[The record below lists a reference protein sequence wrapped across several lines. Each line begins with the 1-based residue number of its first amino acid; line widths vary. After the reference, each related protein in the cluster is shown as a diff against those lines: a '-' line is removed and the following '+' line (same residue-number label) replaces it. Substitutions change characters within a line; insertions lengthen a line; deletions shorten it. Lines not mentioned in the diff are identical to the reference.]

1 MQSRSSIDDQIR
13 KCRQYAE
20 AHNLRILE
28 EHVHCDEAL
37 SGVGADRPGLKRILQ
52 LALSAAPPFTAILVD
67 DTSRL
72 SRTTEDA
79 LSIFKRL
86 NFAGVQ
92 LIAVSQGISSD
103 DEQSEMLVT
112 VHGLVDSLYVR
123 ELAKKTHR
131 GMEGLALR
139 GLHTG
144 GRTFGYE
151 AISLGDG
158 AGKKLVVNPS
168 EARVVKRIFELSA
181 GGLSLKAITRKL
193 NAEHVRSPRPRRD
206 RIGGEW
212 CPTAIREMLKNE
224 LYIGNVVWNRSKF
237 VKVPGTNKR
246 QRRPRPESEWLRA
259 SNPGLTIV
267 PAGLWTA
274 VRARF
279 ASLPGIWGHQKGH
292 GLAPRAMTSPYLF
305 SGLLKCGECGA
316 NLIIATG
323 GGTHR
328 HKKYA
333 CSRRFNRGGCQND
346 LYIRRDDLEDLLL
359 GKLQSEVLRPE
370 VVDYA
375 VTEFQKQLEATLAS
389 LSGDLAEMRAR
400 KSRLEAEVHRLVSA
414 VAESGHSTSLLEEI
428 GRKEAELHGITDRL
442 LSATP
447 DSIESRVREIRT
459 FVTSGLNN
467 LRDLLREDTALA
479 RTELLKHSSEI
490 TMTPRR
496 DLTRPFYVA
505 EGNWNLVGKDDWP
518 EGASRLTGGFGWLR
532 GLDLNQRPPGYE
544 PDELP
549 GCSTPRKHI
558 SRCRAR
564 GQIAAILGLC
574 RRFSCNALFARVPGF
589 FGGRLRRFPPADQDF
604 GRDCMAMATKAP
616 IKIAGKSRPTEDSAM
631 VSERAIGL
639 TGLMSLPRVVSVVK
653 L

>member
-1 MQSRSSIDDQIR
+1 MSQFRYAAIYARVSTEMQSRASIDDQIR

-20 AHNLRILE
+20 ARGLKIVEDQIYR
-28 EHVHCDEAL
+28 DEAL
-37 SGVGADRPGLKRILQ
+37 SGVGADRPALKRILQ
-52 LALSAAPPFTAILVD
+52 LAFAVSPPFTTILVD

-112 VHGLVDSLYVR
+112 MHGLMDSQYVR

-144 GRTFGYE
+144 GRIFGYDTTC
-151 AISLGDG
+151 LGEG
-158 AGKKLVVNPS
+158 AGKKLVVNSS
-168 EARVVKRIFELSA
+168 EAAIVKRIFDLSA
-181 GGLSLKAITRKL
+181 GGHSLKAITRTL
-193 NAEHVRSPRPRRD
+193 NAERVQSPRPRED
-206 RIGGEW
+206 RVGGEW
-212 CPTAIREMLKNE
+212 CPTAIREMLRNE
-224 LYIGNVVWNRSKF
+224 LYIGNVVWNRSRF

-246 QRRPRPESEWLRA
+246 QRRPRPESEWLR
-259 SNPGLTIV
+259 SCNPELAIV
-267 PAGLWTA
+267 PSDLWRA

-279 ASLPGIWGHQKGH
+279 AALPGIWGYPRSR

-333 CSRRFNRGGCQND
+333 CSRRFNRGGCAND

-359 GKLQSEVLRPE
+359 GKLQGELLRPE

-375 VTEFQKQLEATLAS
+375 VSEFQRQLEAALGS
-389 LSGDLAEMRAR
+389 LSDDLVGMRQR
-400 KSRLEAEVHRLVSA
+400 KSRLEAEVRRLVSA
-414 VAESGHSTSLLEEI
+414 VVESGHSKSLLEEI
-428 GRKEAELHGITDRL
+428 GRKEAELQGITDGL
-442 LSATP
+442 LLATP
-447 DSIESRVREIRT
+447 KSIESRVGEIRS
-459 FVTSGLNN
+459 FVASGLTD
-467 LRDLLREDTALA
+467 LRDLLRKDTALA

-490 TMTPRR
+490 TMTPNGDPGQR
-496 DLTRPFYVA
+496 FYVA
-505 EGNWNLVGKDDWP
+505 DGNWDLLGKDWT
-518 EGASRLTGGFGWLR
+518 EGASRQTGALGWLR
-532 GLDLNQRPPGYE
+532 GSDLN
-544 PDELP
+544 
-549 GCSTPRKHI
+549 
-558 SRCRAR
+558 
-564 GQIAAILGLC
+564 
-574 RRFSCNALFARVPGF
+574 
-589 FGGRLRRFPPADQDF
+589 
-604 GRDCMAMATKAP
+604 
-616 IKIAGKSRPTEDSAM
+616 
-631 VSERAIGL
+631 
-639 TGLMSLPRVVSVVK
+639 
-653 L
+653 

>member
-1 MQSRSSIDDQIR
+1 VSPSRCAAIYARVSTEMQSRSSLDDQIR

-20 AHNLRILE
+20 LNGLEILE
-28 EHVHCDEAL
+28 QHIYRDQAL
-37 SGVGADRPGLKRILQ
+37 SGVGADRPALKRILQ
-52 LALSAAPPFTAILVD
+52 FAFSVAPPFTSILVD

-103 DEQSEMLVT
+103 NEQSEMLVT

-139 GLHTG
+139 GMHTG
-144 GRTFGYE
+144 GRTFGYDSV
-151 AISLGDG
+151 SLSEG

-168 EARVVKRIFELSA
+168 EAAIVKRIFELSA
-181 GGLSLKAITRKL
+181 GGHSLKAITRML
-193 NAEHVRSPRPRRD
+193 NAEHVPSPRPREGRV
-206 RIGGEW
+206 GGEW

-246 QRRPRPESEWLRA
+246 RRRLRPESEWLRT
-259 SNPGLTIV
+259 SNPELTIV
-267 PAGLWTA
+267 PADLWSL

-279 ASLPGIWGHQKGH
+279 AALPGIWGYPKGR

-333 CSRRFNRGGCQND
+333 CSRRFNRGGCEND
-346 LYIRRDDLEDLLL
+346 LYIRRDELEDLLL
-359 GKLQSEVLRPE
+359 GKLQSEVLKPG

-375 VTEFQKQLEATLAS
+375 VLEFQRQLEAALGS
-389 LSGDLAEMRAR
+389 LSDELVGMRQR
-400 KSRLEAEVHRLVSA
+400 KTRLEAEVRHLVSA
-414 VAESGHSTSLLEEI
+414 VAESGHSRSILEEI
-428 GRKEAELHGITDRL
+428 GRKEAEIQGIADGL
-442 LSATP
+442 LLATP
-447 DSIESRVREIRT
+447 KSIDSRIGEIRN
-459 FVTSGLNN
+459 FVATGLKD
-467 LRDLLREDTALA
+467 LRDLLRKDTELA

-490 TMTPRR
+490 TMTPHR
-496 DLTRPFYVA
+496 DRTRQFYVA
-505 EGNWNLVGKDDWP
+505 DGKWDLLGDGWS
-518 EGASRLTGGFGWLR
+518 EGASRLAGGFGWLR
-532 GLDLNQRPPGYE
+532 GADLN
-544 PDELP
+544 
-549 GCSTPRKHI
+549 
-558 SRCRAR
+558 
-564 GQIAAILGLC
+564 
-574 RRFSCNALFARVPGF
+574 
-589 FGGRLRRFPPADQDF
+589 
-604 GRDCMAMATKAP
+604 
-616 IKIAGKSRPTEDSAM
+616 
-631 VSERAIGL
+631 
-639 TGLMSLPRVVSVVK
+639 
-653 L
+653 

>member
-1 MQSRSSIDDQIR
+1 MSQLQCAAIYARVSTEMQSRASIDDQIR
-13 KCRQYAE
+13 KCCQYAE
-20 AHNLRILE
+20 AHGLKILE
-28 EHVHCDEAL
+28 EHIYRDEAL
-37 SGVGADRPGLKRILQ
+37 SGVGADRPALKRILQ
-52 LALSAAPPFTAILVD
+52 LALSVAPPFGAILVD

-92 LIAVSQGISSD
+92 LIAVSQGITSD

-144 GRTFGYE
+144 GRIFGYDTV
-151 AISLGDG
+151 SLGEG
-158 AGKKLVVNPS
+158 AGKKLIVNPS
-168 EARVVKRIFELSA
+168 EAAIVKRIFELSA
-181 GGLSLKAITRKL
+181 SGNSLKAITKTL
-193 NAEHVRSPRPRRD
+193 NAEHVPPPRPRAD
-206 RIGGEW
+206 RVGGEW

-259 SNPGLTIV
+259 SNPELAIV
-267 PAGLWTA
+267 PADLWSA

-279 ASLPGIWGHQKGH
+279 TALPGIWGYPQSR

-346 LYIRRDDLEDLLL
+346 LYIRRDDLEELLL
-359 GKLQSEVLRPE
+359 GKLQGELLRPE
-370 VVDYA
+370 VIDYA
-375 VTEFQKQLEATLAS
+375 VEEFQRQLEVALTS
-389 LSGDLAEMRAR
+389 ISGDLGGMRQR
-400 KSRLEAEVHRLVSA
+400 KGRLEAEISRLVSA
-414 VAESGHSTSLLEEI
+414 VAEAGHSRSMLEEI
-428 GRKEAELHGITDRL
+428 GRKEAELHAISDRL

-447 DSIESRVREIRT
+447 ESIESRVSEIRT
-459 FVTSGLNN
+459 YVIRGLKD
-467 LRDLLREDTALA
+467 LRALLRKDAALA
-479 RTELLKHSSEI
+479 RTELLKHSGEI
-490 TMTPRR
+490 AMIPHRADGRR
-496 DLTRPFYVA
+496 FYVA
-505 EGNWNLVGKDDWP
+505 EGKWDLLGNTWP
-518 EGASRLTGGFGWLR
+518 EDASRLTGGFGWLR
-532 GLDLNQRPPGYE
+532 GSDLN
-544 PDELP
+544 
-549 GCSTPRKHI
+549 
-558 SRCRAR
+558 
-564 GQIAAILGLC
+564 
-574 RRFSCNALFARVPGF
+574 
-589 FGGRLRRFPPADQDF
+589 
-604 GRDCMAMATKAP
+604 
-616 IKIAGKSRPTEDSAM
+616 
-631 VSERAIGL
+631 
-639 TGLMSLPRVVSVVK
+639 
-653 L
+653 

>member
-1 MQSRSSIDDQIR
+1 MNKLRYAAIYARISTEMQSRASLADQIR

-20 AHNLRILE
+20 VHGLEIVE
-28 EHVHCDEAL
+28 EHIYREEAL
-37 SGVGADRPGLKRILQ
+37 SGVGADRPALKRMLQ
-52 LALSAAPPFTAILVD
+52 LALSVAPPFTAILVD

-144 GRTFGYE
+144 GRIFGYE
-151 AISLGDG
+151 TLSLGEG
-158 AGKKLVVNPS
+158 AGKRLVVDPR
-168 EARVVKRIFELSA
+168 EAAIVKRIFELSA
-181 GGLSLKAITRKL
+181 CGHSLKSITRKL
-193 NAEHVRSPRPRRD
+193 NAEHVRSPRPRED
-206 RIGGEW
+206 RVGGEW

-224 LYIGNVVWNRSKF
+224 LYIGNVIWNRSKF

-246 QRRPRPESEWLRA
+246 QRRARPESEWLRS
-259 SNPGLTIV
+259 SNPELAIV
-267 PAGLWTA
+267 HADLWRA
-274 VRARF
+274 VRERF
-279 ASLPGIWGHQKGH
+279 ASLPAVWGYPKSR
-292 GLAPRAMTSPYLF
+292 GLAPRAMTGPYLF

-333 CSRRFNRGGCQND
+333 CSRRFNRGGCDND
-346 LYIRRDDLEDLLL
+346 LYIRRDELEDVLM
-359 GKLQSEVLRPE
+359 GKLQSEILRPE

-375 VTEFQKQLEATLAS
+375 VVEFQRQLEAALGN
-389 LSGDLAEMRAR
+389 LSDDLAGMRQR
-400 KSRLEAEVHRLVSA
+400 KTRLEAEVRRLISA
-414 VAESGHSTSLLEEI
+414 IEESGHSKSILEEI
-428 GRKEAELHGITDRL
+428 GRKEAELHGIADSL

-447 DSIESRVREIRT
+447 ESIASRVGEIRS
-459 FVTSGLNN
+459 FVTRGLT
-467 LRDLLREDTALA
+467 DLRELFRKDIALA

-490 TMTPRR
+490 TMTPQSDSGRR
-496 DLTRPFYVA
+496 FYVA
-505 EGNWNLVGKDDWP
+505 EGKWDLLGKDWS
-518 EGASRLTGGFGWLR
+518 EGASRVAGGFGWLR
-532 GLDLNQRPPGYE
+532 GSDLN
-544 PDELP
+544 
-549 GCSTPRKHI
+549 
-558 SRCRAR
+558 
-564 GQIAAILGLC
+564 
-574 RRFSCNALFARVPGF
+574 
-589 FGGRLRRFPPADQDF
+589 
-604 GRDCMAMATKAP
+604 
-616 IKIAGKSRPTEDSAM
+616 
-631 VSERAIGL
+631 
-639 TGLMSLPRVVSVVK
+639 
-653 L
+653 

>member
-1 MQSRSSIDDQIR
+1 VSQLRSAAIYARVSTEMQSRSSIDDQIR

-20 AHNLRILE
+20 VHGLKILE
-28 EHVHCDEAL
+28 EHVYRDEAL

-52 LALSAAPPFTAILVD
+52 LALSVAPPFTAILVD

-103 DEQSEMLVT
+103 NEQSEMLVT

-144 GRTFGYE
+144 GRIFGYDTVSVSE
-151 AISLGDG
+151 GT
-158 AGKKLVVNPS
+158 GKKLVVNPR
-168 EARVVKRIFELSA
+168 EAAIVKRIFELSA
-181 GGLSLKAITRKL
+181 GGHSLKAITRKL
-193 NAEHVRSPRPRRD
+193 NGEHVPSPRPRED

-224 LYIGNVVWNRSKF
+224 LYIGNVIWNRSKF

-246 QRRPRPESEWLRA
+246 QRRRRPESEWLRA
-259 SNPGLTIV
+259 SNPQLAIV
-267 PAGLWTA
+267 PADLWST

-279 ASLPGIWGHQKGH
+279 ATLHGTWGYPKSP
-292 GLAPRAMTSPYLF
+292 GLAPRALTSAYLF

-359 GKLQSEVLRPE
+359 GHLQSEVLRPE

-375 VTEFQKQLEATLAS
+375 VMEFQRQLEATLAS
-389 LSGDLAEMRAR
+389 LSGDLAGMRLR
-400 KSRLEAEVHRLVSA
+400 KTRLEAEVHRLVCA
-414 VAESGHSTSLLEEI
+414 VADSGHSKSLLEEI

-447 DSIESRVREIRT
+447 ESIESRVREIRS
-459 FVTSGLNN
+459 FVTCGLND
-467 LRDLLREDTALA
+467 LRDLLRKDTALA

-490 TMTPRR
+490 TMTPHRNPERR
-496 DLTRPFYVA
+496 FYVA
-505 EGNWNLVGKDDWP
+505 EGNWDLLGDGWT

-544 PDELP
+544 AEYCVLAYF
-549 GCSTPRKHI
+549 I
-558 SRCRAR
+558 
-564 GQIAAILGLC
+564 
-574 RRFSCNALFARVPGF
+574 
-589 FGGRLRRFPPADQDF
+589 
-604 GRDCMAMATKAP
+604 
-616 IKIAGKSRPTEDSAM
+616 
-631 VSERAIGL
+631 
-639 TGLMSLPRVVSVVK
+639 
-653 L
+653 